1 MSNQVTA
8 VRATSRLQWPSTTPW
23 LTVLF
28 LAAVMAY
35 ADGFWLTSLQDA
47 IGSVARAQG
56 PFQDWLR
63 VSTVTLPVFAV
74 AVHKALTRGG
84 RRYGAQLRSVR
95 AVAATTLLIAAAGT
109 AVGIGALVANSA
121 YEYNLQANE
130 IALTQNLHDH
140 AAGTNHAHAVCAT
153 TCDATHATL
162 MVHVKGV
169 SYASGLVLGTNVLLV
184 GWVVAL
190 KGGRLQA
197 PTTRRQE
204 ALAAA

>member
-1 MSNQVTA
+1 MSNHVTA
-8 VRATSRLQWPSTTPW
+8 VRGTSRVHWPSKAW

-28 LAAVMAY
+28 LAAALAY

-63 VSTVTLPVFAV
+63 LSTVMLPIFAV
-74 AVHKALTRGG
+74 AVHKALSRGS
-84 RRYGAQLRSVR
+84 RRYGPRLQSTR
-95 AVAATTLLIAAAGT
+95 AVVATALLVAAAGS

-130 IALTQNLHDH
+130 IELTRATHDH
-140 AAGTNHAHAVCAT
+140 PAAADHAHAACSS

-162 MVHVKGV
+162 LVHVKGV
-169 SYASGLVLGTNVLLV
+169 TYASGLIVATNVLLV

-190 KGGRLQA
+190 QGGRLEA
-197 PTTRRQE
+197 PTSRREE
-204 ALAAA
+204 APTAA

>member
-1 MSNQVTA
+1 MSNHVTA
-8 VRATSRLQWPSTTPW
+8 VRATSRLRWPSTPW

-28 LAAVMAY
+28 LAAAMAY

-63 VSTVTLPVFAV
+63 ISTVMLPIFAI

-84 RRYGAQLRSVR
+84 RRYGARIQSAR
-95 AVAATTLLIAAAGT
+95 AVVATALLIVAAGT

-130 IALTQNLHDH
+130 IELTKNTHDH
-140 AAGTNHAHAVCAT
+140 VAATDHTHAACST

-162 MVHVKGV
+162 VVHMKGL
-169 SYASGLVLGTNVLLV
+169 SYASGLVLATNVVLV

-190 KGGRLQA
+190 KGGRLQVPASRREEA
-197 PTTRRQE
+197 P
-204 ALAAA
+204 AAA

>member
-1 MSNQVTA
+1 MSNHVTA
-8 VRATSRLQWPSTTPW
+8 VRATSRVHWPSKAW

-28 LAAVMAY
+28 LAAALAY

-63 VSTVTLPVFAV
+63 LSTVMLPIFAV
-74 AVHKALTRGG
+74 AVHKALSRGS
-84 RRYGAQLRSVR
+84 RRYGPRLQSTR
-95 AVAATTLLIAAAGT
+95 AVVATALLVAAAGS

-130 IALTQNLHDH
+130 IELTRATHDH
-140 AAGTNHAHAVCAT
+140 PAAADHAHAACSS

-162 MVHVKGV
+162 LVHVKGV
-169 SYASGLVLGTNVLLV
+169 TYASGLIVATNVLLV

-190 KGGRLQA
+190 QGGRLEA
-197 PTTRRQE
+197 PTSRREE
-204 ALAAA
+204 APTAA